1 MAFPTLAEPIYL
13 VARTKRA
20 ARHAALEPAS
30 SGGPVPTKPRHAV
43 KIAILDDYQNVALSI
58 AEWSAVAKKAEI
70 TVFNDHIDQTDALIE
85 RLLPFDVICVMRERT
100 PLRRDVI
107 ERLPRLRFIAS
118 TGSRNISIDIAAA
131 NERGIL
137 VAHTGYRSTP
147 TGELTW
153 ALILASV
160 RHLVGENDS
169 IRNGGWQTSIGH
181 EHGRVLGVLE
191 LGNVGGEVGRIGRA
205 FGMKIIAWSQN
216 LTAKAAAAA
225 GAELVT
231 KGELFQRSDILT
243 IHLILSER
251 TRGLV
256 GGSELAL
263 MKPTARLVNTSR
275 GPIVDEQALIETLR
289 ARAIAGAA
297 VDVFVF
303 FSWSGDH

>member
-1 MAFPTLAEPIYL
+1 
-13 VARTKRA
+13 
-20 ARHAALEPAS
+20 
-30 SGGPVPTKPRHAV
+30 
-43 KIAILDDYQNVALSI
+43 
-58 AEWSAVAKKAEI
+58 
-70 TVFNDHIDQTDALIE
+70 
-85 RLLPFDVICVMRERT
+85 
-100 PLRRDVI
+100 
-107 ERLPRLRFIAS
+107 
-118 TGSRNISIDIAAA
+118 
-131 NERGIL
+131 
-137 VAHTGYRSTP
+137 
-147 TGELTW
+147 LTW

-181 EHGRVLGVLE
+181 ELDGRVLGVLG
-191 LGNVGGEVGRIGRA
+191 LGNVGGEVARIGRA

-263 MKPTARLVNTSR
+263 MKPTTRLVNTSR

-297 VDVFVF
+297 VDVFDTEPLPANHPFRSLQNLLATPHIGFVAEDLYRTF
-303 FSWSGDH
+303 YGDAAAAIGAWIGKQPPNP